1 MSVSGFLTLK
11 GQKQGDIRGSVT
23 QRGRENS
30 ILVHS
35 FSHEI
40 VSPRDAASGLA
51 TGKRQHR
58 PVTLLKEVD
67 SSSLPLLR
75 AFVSNEVLVA
85 WELRFWQP
93 VSGAAGAAT
102 ERQFYT
108 VRLTNAT
115 IASIRSFLADNEDL
129 TVANLPLREEIAF
142 TYQKVEWVWTD
153 GNISASDTWQSAMT

>member
-1 MSVSGFLTLK
+1 MSVTGFLTLK
-11 GQKQGDIRGSVT
+11 GQKQGEIRGSVT
-23 QRGRENS
+23 LHGRENS

-40 VSPRDAASGLA
+40 VSPRDAASGLP

-58 PVTLLKEVD
+58 PVTVLKEVD
-67 SSSLPLLR
+67 SSSPLLWR
-75 AFVSNEVLVA
+75 ALVSNEVLVA
-85 WELRFWQP
+85 WELRFWQT
-93 VSGAAGAAT
+93 VTGAAGAGT

-129 TVANLPLREEIAF
+129 TAANLPLREEIAF

-153 GNISASDTWQSAMT
+153 GNVSASDSWQSTVT